1 MRHLTLRHRSHSAT
15 GTLAP
20 HSHSGLQVPY
30 SGYPNL
36 IHSEPCSPQPTSSA
50 PRALATFLCHL
61 PPASNTY
68 LHLLPHTSSL
78 SHLAHPRTLASV
90 LLSLEPEYRTLHQL
104 PGGPCP
110 PVQFDPQLTPR
121 EGSLSPSLPL
131 VTLSDPSAAVKLPCP
146 NSPVPIPPCRVWKLD
161 HK

>member
-1 MRHLTLRHRSHSAT
+1 MPQGHWHLTV
-15 GTLAP
+15 TLASRSP
-20 HSHSGLQVPY
+20 TVATPISSTVSPVPPNPPAQLQEPLPPSSVTSHQPPIHPY
-30 SGYPNL
+30 T
-36 IHSEPCSPQPTSSA
+36 CSPTP
-50 PRALATFLCHL
+50 LASGTWL
-61 PPASNTY
+61 T
-68 LHLLPHTSSL
+68 
-78 SHLAHPRTLASV
+78 PRTLASV

-146 NSPVPIPPCRVWKLD
+146 NSPVPIHPCPVWKLD

>member
-1 MRHLTLRHRSHSAT
+1 MPQGHWHLT
-15 GTLAP
+15 
-20 HSHSGLQVPY
+20 V
-30 SGYPNL
+30 
-36 IHSEPCSPQPTSSA
+36 
-50 PRALATFLCHL
+50 
-61 PPASNTY
+61 
-68 LHLLPHTSSL
+68 
-78 SHLAHPRTLASV
+78 TLASRSPTV
-90 LLSLEPEYRTLHQL
+90 ATPISSTVSPAPRNPPAQLQEPLPPSSVTSHQPPIHTYTCSPTPLASATWLTPEPWHQFCSAWSLSTEHSNQL